1 MNPQEIQ
8 KQNFESPKTQET
20 KEAKETKNENNNL
33 PKSATLSKYPNFDM
47 FVKTL
52 NTLDNETKNK
62 LLAILA
68 SIPEDE
74 LTMYIEMEADNSNLV
89 TDTDIKTF
97 IQQKD
102 TYVPKVTWWSEVVS
116 DNIKSTSNEKEFNV
130 TGADKTIKLSDE
142 STINIQKN
150 NTEKSKKQFN
160 DLNDKLPN
168 LKSVFQ
174 SNPKILATLSNL
186 ENLYKE
192 RLNLTENETTLE
204 KTEEIQNK
212 ILSEINNYFSN
223 KENAKEFFQTLN
235 EKNPA
240 LYKETY
246 NAVIAISPELAQNFT
261 TWWIP
266 NEPYNVEKLDWGKS
280 DDKTIISQFPNA
292 KPEEIEK
299 RWNLVSY
306 WDKTIDIKTGKAYI
320 SWEKW
325 YAIETSMKVPNSLDL
340 RVKYQ
345 KERLETL
352 EEIKT
357 NEKILTLV
365 ERKQTLKQNLE
376 KLKSQKSS
384 EWQNAQDLQ
393 IDIEINTLSKELEAI
408 NEKLKTIIPG
418 YKEEQDEMFIRF
430 LEEKI
435 IQWKEKLI
443 SLKENFD
450 FEMKELL
457 DAGKD
462 EIITRD
468 KNVRETIDFLDD
480 LWITNI
486 NQNDLQKIIN
496 RINILPQAYGFSKK
510 IDLKVWFQW
519 TPTDALQ
526 QKKEFFKLFSKVYE
540 KMNFI
545 PPVNENIIQWFTK
558 DERLKND
565 TIFKQKLEDIWVTKG
580 GAIQIET
587 MMSLLWEKPKER
599 ERKYPG
605 KPTPEKKAPHTVEV
619 K

>member
-1 MNPQEIQ
+1 MNWEKIKTNWWEISQNQ
-8 KQNFESPKTQET
+8 KIEKKEASELWNIPKLDFLKTFDKFENIYDSLNGLSNDKKKEFFTILEKIPNDELDMYINIDLSGIVFPKTIAIEEFILAKEKDYGSKQEEE
-20 KEAKETKNENNNL
+20 KAKLAQKDSQFNNVDIIIENNNRVPESDKLNEIETKNRETETKTNED
-33 PKSATLSKYPNFDM
+33 KKD
-47 FVKTL
+47 TL
-52 NTLDNETKNK
+52 NE
-62 LLAILA
+62 
-68 SIPEDE
+68 E
-74 LTMYIEMEADNSNLV
+74 
-89 TDTDIKTF
+89 
-97 IQQKD
+97 KD
-102 TYVPKVTWWSEVVS
+102 QALK
-116 DNIKSTSNEKEFNV
+116 
-130 TGADKTIKLSDE
+130 
-142 STINIQKN
+142 
-150 NTEKSKKQFN
+150 
-160 DLNDKLPN
+160 N
-168 LKSVFQ
+168 LK
-174 SNPKILATLSNL
+174 
-186 ENLYKE
+186 ENTSKFKE
-192 RLNLTENETTLE
+192 
-204 KTEEIQNK
+204 IFWGD
-212 ILSEINNYFSN
+212 S
-223 KENAKEFFQTLN
+223 EFFQFF
-235 EKNPA
+235 EKYKDWELETKLTEFLSKPENRKA
-240 LYKETY
+240 VFDKIAATWDEKLYQETY
-246 NAVIAISPELAQNFT
+246 NSLSKLSPEIKSYLSD
-261 TWWIP
+261 IP
-266 NEPYNVEKLDWGKS
+266 STIYKVEKIDTTKTEDKS
-280 DDKTIISQFPNA
+280 ILSQFPWA
-292 KPEEIEK
+292 KPEDIEK

-325 YAIETSMKVPNSLDL
+325 YAIETSMKVPNSLDA

-496 RINILPQAYGFSKK
+496 RVNIIPQAFGFSKR
-510 IDLKVWFQW
+510 IDLKAGFEW

-526 QKKEFFKLFSKVYE
+526 QKKELFKLFSKLYE
-540 KMNFI
+540 KMDFT
-545 PPVNENIIQWFTK
+545 PPVNESIITWFPK

-565 TIFKQKLEDIWVTKG
+565 TIFKQKLEDLNLTKG
-580 GAIQIET
+580 GSIQIET
-587 MMSLLWEKPKER
+587 MMSLLWEKTQER
-599 ERKYPG
+599 ERKYPW
-605 KPTPEKKAPHTVEV
+605 KPSSKPIHQEIPVET